1 MMQRLAVWC
10 LIAFVLFTVFR
21 QFSGERTVAGN
32 LDQTSYTQF
41 MDDAKAGKIRRVD
54 VQGRRI
60 TVTPAEGATY
70 TITSPG
76 DLWMVEDLRKNGV
89 QVYGK
94 PDEEPSFIEQLLIS
108 WFPMI
113 LLIGV
118 WIFFMRQMQMGGKN
132 GGPFS
137 FGKSKARML
146 DDSANKVRFSDVAGC
161 DEAKEDVQEVVD
173 FLKDPSKYQRLGGH
187 IPRGIL
193 LVGSPGTGKTLLAK
207 AIAGEAGVPFF
218 SISGSDFVEMFV
230 GVGASRVRDMFETAK
245 KNAPCIIFIDEIDAV
260 GRQRGAGLGGGN
272 DEREQTLNQMLVE
285 MDGFETGTNVIVVA
299 ATNRPD
305 VLDPALMRPGRF
317 DRQVVVPLPDIRGRE
332 QILAVHMKK
341 IPLGADVQTDVLA
354 RGTPGFSGAD
364 LANLVNE
371 AALFAARR
379 NGRVVEMHDFEL
391 AKDKIMMGAE
401 RKSMVMTEDERRNTA
416 YHESGHA
423 LVAKL
428 MPKSDPVHKVTIV
441 PRGRALGLT
450 MQLPE
455 TDRYA
460 YDKQYLLTRIAI
472 LFGGRIAEEVFMHQ
486 MTTGA
491 SNDFERATQLARDM
505 VMRFGMSDKMGVMV
519 YAENEGEV
527 FLGRAVTKTTHIS
540 EKTMQ
545 AVDTEIRR
553 ILEEQYGVARKLI
566 EEHRDKIEKMA
577 SALLKW
583 ETLDAEQLDDIMAGK
598 DPREPKPPESK
609 DARKL
614 AESQDKAPTQA
625 KEGDSVKVS
634 SEEKESGDKAPK
646 ETASESAPSAAASD
660 ASKESTPEDSVK
672 KSRKRT
678 EKKDASA
685 E

>member
-76 DLWMVEDLRKNGV
+76 DPWMVEDLRKNGV

-441 PRGRALGLT
+441 PRGRAMGLT

-577 SALLKW
+577 AALLKW

-634 SEEKESGDKAPK
+634 SEEKEPGDKAPK

-678 EKKDASA
+678 VKKDASA